1 MSGLLKSVLGTKI
14 YRTANKGL
22 SGLLSPFIDNPYDD
36 PFMRSVWEDVRGDEG
51 YRALPYLDSKKNIT
65 LGVGH
70 LGSERPGFMGI
81 LDSAFTG
88 PNEAED
94 ISKKD
99 LDVRVKQVANILTPS
114 VYENLS
120 EEAKKAVIN
129 MHFRG
134 DLQGSDITRSLIMQG
149 RMDEAAKEFL
159 NHKEYKKAVRNKK
172 LYGIDSGLIDRFE
185 KNARRLRS

>member
-1 MSGLLKSVLGTKI
+1 MAGLLEGVLGSKA
-14 YRTANKGL
+14 YRGVNKGI
-22 SGLLSPFIDNPYDD
+22 SGLLSPFIDNPYED
-36 PFMRSVWEDVRGDEG
+36 PFMRSVWDDIKGDEG

-99 LDVRVKQVANILTPS
+99 LDVRVEEVSNILTPS
-114 VYENLS
+114 VYKNLS
-120 EEAKKAVIN
+120 KEAKRAVIN

-134 DLQGSDITRSLIMQG
+134 DLEDSPVTRSLIIQG
-149 RMDEAAKEFL
+149 RMDDAAKEFL
-159 NHKEYKKAVRNKK
+159 NHDEYREAVKNKK
-172 LYGIDSGLIDRFE
+172 LHGIDSGLIDRFE